1 MNPTNSPAL
10 SSVTETNATVMQRMF
25 HSVSGHESS
34 TGTRLALIVSLVLLM
49 HLAVKAIRQITE
61 WLVSKSHAKENPLG
75 FVTEQP
81 KFITLIQLV
90 ASSVTFVMYF
100 LAVGLVLQ
108 ELFQINLTSYLA
120 SASILALAVSFGSQ
134 GLVQDVVISL
144 TLIFS
149 DAMDVG
155 DLVEIAG
162 TVVVVGRVEEIG
174 LRFTTLRNFYNQV
187 VFIPN
192 RTIANVSRFPH
203 GGVFAYADIQIPDGV
218 EQDKAVQTITN
229 IANGMWMQFGAII
242 LAEPVV
248 GPVETAR
255 DGGWEFVRVHFK
267 IWPAQ
272 GNLIETT
279 FRQQVIS
286 AMKKF
291 SPDYADWQVPV
302 TYRAMTSAKIVKP
315 SLESNSVKPL
325 A

>member
-1 MNPTNSPAL
+1 MDATNFPSVPTNSPPV
-10 SSVTETNATVMQRMF
+10 SSLTETNATVMARIF
-25 HSVSGHESS
+25 HHFSSHESS
-34 TGTRLALIVSLVLLM
+34 TGTRLALIVVLVVLL
-49 HLAVKAIRQITE
+49 HLTVKAIRSISE
-61 WLVSKSHAKENPLG
+61 WLINKSHAQKSPFG

-81 KFITLIQLV
+81 KFVTLIQLI

-100 LAVGLVLQ
+100 LAMGLVLQ
-108 ELFQINLTSYLA
+108 ELFSIKLTNYLA
-120 SASILALAVSFGSQ
+120 SASILALAISFGSQ

-203 GGVFAYADIQIPDGV
+203 GGVFAYADVQIPAGV
-218 EQDKAVQTITN
+218 DRDKAVKAVGN
-229 IANGMWMQFGAII
+229 IANGMWAQFGAII
-242 LAEPVV
+242 LGEPVI
-248 GPVETAR
+248 GPVETAQG
-255 DGGWEFVRVHFK
+255 GGWDFVRVHFK
-267 IWPAQ
+267 IWPGQ

-279 FRQQVIS
+279 FRQQIIS
-286 AMKKF
+286 AMKTF
-291 SPDYADWQVPV
+291 SPNYADWQVPV
-302 TYRAMTSAKIVKP
+302 TYRAMTSVK
-315 SLESNSVKPL
+315 K
-325 A
+325 